1 MDLAHAWAFHAHPR
15 ARDVFILPHIEF
27 VELRQKIKY
36 NFSLCT
42 SSAAA
47 AHSWASSC
55 GERLHL
61 TKVGQSAQ
69 PQTAGSFLS
78 LLLEI
83 KMATSDVQ
91 TLMRV

>member
-1 MDLAHAWAFHAHPR
+1 MHMLGPFMRIPR
-15 ARDVFILPHIEF
+15 AIDVFILPHAQF
-27 VELRQKIKY
+27 LELRQNIKY
-36 NFSLCT
+36 NFSPLHIERGC
-42 SSAAA
+42 SA
-47 AHSWASSC
+47 HASSC

-61 TKVGQSAQ
+61 TKAGQSAQ